1 MNSSVISIFAK
12 VIKFIIRQYNKFIAI
27 PILHSKLKDI
37 AILASMNSIQYIID
51 NRCSVSRFGDGEFD
65 VLLGKNGNTFQ
76 TANAKLAERLKHI
89 LVSNDA
95 PNHMV
100 GIPRPL
106 KGTDDLRPLSRDFWG
121 YYIKEN
127 INYLL
132 PFISKDRIYL
142 DTQLSRFY
150 MAYKDK
156 SHCKEHLALLKKIWD
171 GRDIVIVEGCES
183 RTGVGND
190 LYDNAK
196 SIRRIIGLATNAF
209 EKYDDMLNAILTNVS
224 KDKLVLLSYGMC
236 ATVLA
241 YDLAK
246 LGYWA
251 IDLGHLDIEY
261 EWMRMGVTE
270 NSVVKGKFTNEA
282 GNAGRQ
288 NIVECIDP
296 DYQKQIIFTI
306 AK

>member
-1 MNSSVISIFAK
+1 MVMN
-12 VIKFIIRQYNKFIAI
+12 IINFFVRQYNKFIVI
-27 PILHSKLKDI
+27 PSIHREFKDI
-37 AILASMNSIQYIID
+37 QILDSMSSIQYIID

-65 VLLGKNGNTFQ
+65 VLMGKNGNTFQ
-76 TANAKLAERLKHI
+76 IANARLAGMLRCV

-95 PNHMV
+95 PNHMIGV
-100 GIPRPL
+100 PL
-106 KGTDDLRPLSRDFWG
+106 PFKGTSGLRSLSRDFWG
-121 YYIKEN
+121 YYVKEN
-127 INYLL
+127 ISNIL
-132 PFISKDRIYL
+132 PFLSKDRIYL

-209 EKYDDMLNAILTNVS
+209 EKYDDMLNAILTNAS

>member
-1 MNSSVISIFAK
+1 MVMN
-12 VIKFIIRQYNKFIAI
+12 IINFFVRQYNKFIVI
-27 PILHSKLKDI
+27 PSIHREFKDI
-37 AILASMNSIQYIID
+37 QILDSMSSIQYIID

-65 VLLGKNGNTFQ
+65 VLMGKNGNTFQ
-76 TANAKLAERLKHI
+76 IANARLAGMLRCV

-95 PNHMV
+95 PNHMIGV
-100 GIPRPL
+100 PL
-106 KGTDDLRPLSRDFWG
+106 PFKGTSGLRSLSRDFWG
-121 YYIKEN
+121 YYVKEN
-127 INYLL
+127 ISNIL
-132 PFISKDRIYL
+132 PFLSKDRIYL

>member
-1 MNSSVISIFAK
+1 MVMN
-12 VIKFIIRQYNKFIAI
+12 IINFFVRQYNKFIVI
-27 PILHSKLKDI
+27 PSIHREFKDI
-37 AILASMNSIQYIID
+37 QILDSMSSIQYIID

-65 VLLGKNGNTFQ
+65 VLMGKNGNTFQ
-76 TANAKLAERLKHI
+76 IANARLAGMLRCV

-95 PNHMV
+95 PNHMIGV
-100 GIPRPL
+100 PL
-106 KGTDDLRPLSRDFWG
+106 PFKGTSGLRSLSRDFWG
-121 YYIKEN
+121 YYVKEN
-127 INYLL
+127 ISNIL
-132 PFISKDRIYL
+132 PFLSKDKIYL

-209 EKYDDMLNAILTNVS
+209 EKYDEMLNSITNNVS

-306 AK
+306 VK

>member
-1 MNSSVISIFAK
+1 
-12 VIKFIIRQYNKFIAI
+12 
-27 PILHSKLKDI
+27 
-37 AILASMNSIQYIID
+37 
-51 NRCSVSRFGDGEFD
+51 
-65 VLLGKNGNTFQ
+65 
-76 TANAKLAERLKHI
+76 
-89 LVSNDA
+89 
-95 PNHMV
+95 
-100 GIPRPL
+100 
-106 KGTDDLRPLSRDFWG
+106 
-121 YYIKEN
+121 
-127 INYLL
+127 
-132 PFISKDRIYL
+132 
-142 DTQLSRFY
+142 
-150 MAYKDK
+150 
-156 SHCKEHLALLKKIWD
+156 
-171 GRDIVIVEGCES
+171 
-183 RTGVGND
+183 
-190 LYDNAK
+190 
-196 SIRRIIGLATNAF
+196 
-209 EKYDDMLNAILTNVS
+209 MLNAILTNVS